1 MVLKLKNKLF
11 LIINIIFILIC
22 AGIDICLGVYFK
34 FSNAF
39 YYSTLFFIMGIG
51 IGNLLIMIIHMLV
64 NKEYQFKKYTPIMH
78 ISYLVI
84 AAIMYYVIEWL
95 KNYDKYLI
103 IYWVAL
109 GAAII
114 LDIIIFVII
123 NLLKKDDDKPKFK
136 VNK

>member
-1 MVLKLKNKLF
+1 
-11 LIINIIFILIC
+11 
-22 AGIDICLGVYFK
+22 
-34 FSNAF
+34 
-39 YYSTLFFIMGIG
+39 MGIG

-109 GAAII
+109 TATII